1 MALTGKDSATNVQ
14 YAIEPIRNSFQ
25 GPREVSVVRDYDS
38 IICFTDWLP
47 INANLYIYPVTNPFD
62 TLQANIHFKVPMK
75 INAGM
80 PPVNVAP
87 NRVPNICLGAIGIRT
102 KMRLFFPRLY
112 TPEGNVVELAYLYVA
127 TVYTPADVP
136 VHLLPF
142 KEIIYVTVPP
152 SPRLLFPIS
161 VFSVLGPRATSS
173 FGYSRVR
180 HFPTVPPSSS
190 PFGWTHH
197 ATVPP
202 SPRPLLLLAK

>member
-1 MALTGKDSATNVQ
+1 MNSSKYSSKKPIVLIVKAKQPAD
-14 YAIEPIRNSFQ
+14 AIEIALERQFSLKKD
-25 GPREVSVVRDYDS
+25 G
-38 IICFTDWLP
+38 
-47 INANLYIYPVTNPFD
+47 D
-62 TLQANIHFKVPMK
+62 TLSLSIGQESVTVPTQCHDSLRLLIHHHDIYRQTSTALLALPHPSPLVP
-75 INAGM
+75 I
-80 PPVNVAP
+80 
-87 NRVPNICLGAIGIRT
+87 
-102 KMRLFFPRLY
+102 
-112 TPEGNVVELAYLYVA
+112 YLYVA